1 MNDKPVIIIG
11 AGPAGLTAAYEF
23 IKLGTQPIVIE
34 KADKVGGISRTES
47 YKGYYFDMGGHRFF
61 SKIEKIN
68 RLWQEMLRED
78 LINVSRISRIYYKG
92 HFFNYPLEISNA
104 LFNLG
109 IIESLLIPLSYIK
122 AQIQPYPKEETFEQW
137 VSNRFGR
144 RLYEKFFKTYT
155 EKVWGIP
162 CGEIRA
168 DWASQRI
175 KGLSLMAALINSLLD
190 IQKAKTLIN
199 EFHYPLK
206 GPGMMWKRFN
216 EYVEERGGQVLL
228 NWEVTGLRHENGSI
242 VSIEYMNDDKIKE
255 LAVSHVVS
263 SIPLPA
269 LVSTLKPG
277 PPEKVTSAAASLS
290 YRAFIIVV
298 LIVDKKDIFPDQWI
312 YIHSSDVRVGRIQN
326 FKNWS
331 VAMVPD
337 PDKTSIGMEY
347 FCNEGDEI
355 WGMSDEDLAE
365 IASGELSHIGLVEK
379 NDILDSYVVRQP
391 NAYPVYD
398 EGYKENL
405 GVIKEYLAG
414 ISNLHTI
421 GRGGTHR
428 YNNMDHSMLT
438 GILAVQN
445 YSGAQHDL
453 WNVNEE
459 EEYLEEDKRVIDR
472 RDVIEQILGRT
483 FAKMDKLAFATALG
497 SVSGLLVF
505 LATIWLVIKGGE
517 VIGPNLRLLSQYF
530 AGYTVTL
537 KGSFIALAYTF
548 FWGFL
553 FGWLFAYLRN
563 LAFGLYVF
571 WVREKT
577 EILTLKDFFDY
588 I

>member
-78 LINVSRISRIYYKG
+78 LINVSRISHIYYKG

-312 YIHSSDVRVGRIQN
+312 YIHSPDVRVGRIQN

>member
-312 YIHSSDVRVGRIQN
+312 YIHSPDVRVGRIQN

>member
-23 IKLGTQPIVIE
+23 IKLGIKPIIIE

-61 SKIEKIN
+61 TKIEKIN
-68 RLWQEMLRED
+68 RLWQEMLGKDFIE
-78 LINVSRISRIYYKG
+78 VSRISRIYYKG
-92 HFFNYPLEISNA
+92 RFFNYPLEISNA
-104 LFNLG
+104 LYNLG
-109 IIESLLIPLSYIK
+109 IIETLLIPLSYIK
-122 AQIQPYPKEETFEQW
+122 AQIRPHPQEDTFEQW
-137 VSNRFGR
+137 VSNRFGK
-144 RLYEKFFKTYT
+144 RLYQTFFKTYT
-155 EKVWGIP
+155 EKVWGMS
-162 CGEIRA
+162 CREIKA
-168 DWASQRI
+168 DWAAQRI
-175 KGLSLMAALINSLLD
+175 RGLSLMSALVNSLLD

-206 GPGMMWKRFN
+206 GPGMMWQRFK
-216 EYVEERGGQVLL
+216 EYVEKGGGHVLL
-228 NWEVTGLRHENGSI
+228 NSEVTGLRRENGSI
-242 VSIEYMNDDKIKE
+242 VSVIYMHDGEIKE
-255 LAVSHVVS
+255 LAISHVVS
-263 SIPLPA
+263 SIPLPV

-277 PPEKVTSAAASLS
+277 PPDRVTSAAASLS

-312 YIHSSDVRVGRIQN
+312 YIHSPDVRVGRVQN

-331 VAMVPD
+331 AAMVPD

-365 IASGELSHIGLVEK
+365 IASLELSHIGLADK

-391 NAYPVYD
+391 NAYPVYN
-398 EGYKENL
+398 EGYRENL
-405 GVIKEYLAG
+405 GVIKAYLTG
-414 ISNLHTI
+414 INNIQTI

-445 YSGAQHDL
+445 YSGARHDL

-459 EEYLEEDKRVIDR
+459 EEYLEEDKKAIDR
-472 RDVIEQILGRT
+472 NLLIEQIFGQTFGR
-483 FAKMDKLAFATALG
+483 MDKLAFATAVG

-530 AGYTVTL
+530 SGYTVSL
-537 KGSFIALAYTF
+537 KGSFIAFGYTF

-571 WVREKT
+571 WVRKKT

>member
-78 LINVSRISRIYYKG
+78 LINVSRISHIYYKG